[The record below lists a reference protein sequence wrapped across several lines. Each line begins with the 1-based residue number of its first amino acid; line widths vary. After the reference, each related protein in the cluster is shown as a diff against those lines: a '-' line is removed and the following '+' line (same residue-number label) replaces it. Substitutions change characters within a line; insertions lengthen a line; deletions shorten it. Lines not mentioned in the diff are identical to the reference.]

1 MRRKISEKELL
12 KVANK
17 VRKNV
22 HSATIKQIKA
32 GNKAGDLVGK
42 VQQHI
47 EKSKLDD
54 FLCLKET
61 ILIVESFLERENGL
75 LFIRDDDE
83 TAGKLAADLFHRGV
97 NNTLRMM
104 VKQDVLDCNF
114 DVTTNDF
121 HFNMKE

>member
-22 HSATIKQIKA
+22 HATTIKQIKA

-97 NNTLRMM
+97 NNILRTM
-104 VKQDVLDCNF
+104 VKQDVLDCSF

-121 HFNMKE
+121 HFNVKE